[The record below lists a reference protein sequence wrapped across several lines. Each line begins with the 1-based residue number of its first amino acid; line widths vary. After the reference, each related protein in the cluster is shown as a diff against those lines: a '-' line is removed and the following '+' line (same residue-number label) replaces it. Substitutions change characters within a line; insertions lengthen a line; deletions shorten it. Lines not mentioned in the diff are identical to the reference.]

1 MDVTLSPR
9 ARTTVA
15 WLLAVAAILVLFR
28 AAHALA
34 PFIWAVIT
42 AYILHPL
49 VAMLHRRTRLPRAL
63 ITVWVY
69 LVIALLVTFLA
80 TTLAPQLGAQIDDIR
95 RQTIPNMVDDVEGWF
110 IHQREID
117 GPFSAVDPAF
127 VRERLDLLDQQAA
140 EVLSAEALPLLLETF
155 SFAIE
160 VFIYLFASFYLIV
173 HGDRFVR
180 TFRNFLSRRYH
191 READGLLLD
200 INATL
205 GAYLRGQVVLLVI
218 MASVSYVALRILDV
232 DYALSVAIATGILE
246 LIPLIGPWTA
256 GTIAVTI
263 AFFQPTAPFGWSN
276 LTLAIVVG
284 VVYFALRQLEDVF
297 VIPNV
302 IGRFVHLPPL
312 LVIFVLV
319 VGTTVGGPLGLILA
333 VPVAAV
339 LKIVTSY
346 LYRKLMARETRIV
359 EVIPSR
365 AALADLLERFPSLA
379 NATVVLLIQPG
390 ALEWSDLPLVQRVA
404 GDAVEVAIAL
414 EAVTPD
420 GVAGALATAAGIP
433 TTTIPA
439 TVSPGARPAT
449 AIDAVQPVGATP

>member
-15 WLLAVAAILVLFR
+15 WLLAVVAILVLFR
-28 AAHALA
+28 AAQALA

-42 AYILHPL
+42 AYILHPF
-49 VAMLHRRTRLPRAL
+49 VVMIQRRTRLPRAL

-69 LVIALLVTFLA
+69 LVIVLLFTFLA
-80 TTLAPQLGAQIDDIR
+80 ITLAPQIGEQIDEIR

-110 IHQREID
+110 LHQREID
-117 GPFSAVDPAF
+117 GPFSSVDPAF

-140 EVLSAEALPLLLETF
+140 EVLSAEAVPLILETF

-160 VFIYLFASFYLIV
+160 LFVYLFASFYLVI

-180 TFRNFLSRRYH
+180 TFRNFLSHRYH

-218 MASVSYVALRILDV
+218 MASASYVALRILDV
-232 DYALSVAIATGILE
+232 DYALSLAIATGFLE

-263 AFFQPTAPFGWSN
+263 AFFQATAPFGWSN

-297 VIPNV
+297 IIPNV

-319 VGTTVGGPLGLILA
+319 VGTTLGGPLGLILA

-346 LYRKLMARETRIV
+346 FYRKLMARETRIV
-359 EVIPSR
+359 EVIQSR
-365 AALADLLERFPSLA
+365 AALADATDRFPSQT
-379 NATVVLLIQPG
+379 NATVVLLIEPG
-390 ALEWSDLPLVQRVA
+390 VLDWSDLPLVQRVA
-404 GDAVEVAIAL
+404 AGALDAAVAL

-420 GVAGALATAAGIP
+420 GIAGSLATAAGIP
-433 TTTIPA
+433 TTTIPMTTRHDA
-439 TVSPGARPAT
+439 HPAP
-449 AIDAVQPVGATP
+449 ALDAGQPFAATP